1 MILAVAKS
9 RFICQNLFRKLRLY
23 FSVTE
28 SCTKQKRPTKRALDG
43 WDSAAFSGFSYT
55 QAESCS
61 RSFIHARPPASNA
74 NRWATQEQ
82 NAKLSLIRQFG
93 LRVGSENSNQVFGGD
108 FSLVRI

>member
-1 MILAVAKS
+1 MKKTRSLKAKS
-9 RFICQNLFRKLRLY
+9 HL
-23 FSVTE
+23 
-28 SCTKQKRPTKRALDG
+28 TKRALDG
-43 WDSAAFSGFSYT
+43 WDSAPLSGFIYT

-61 RSFIHARPPASNA
+61 RSFVHARPPASNA